1 MLTDI
6 SRRVA
11 RQPTRKRL
19 FNVAF
24 NIEDDNE
31 FNQEA
36 IPFSRIRTSELTS
49 INTQLTQLNF
59 GASDSLRNADG
70 SNLVLN
76 EADLVDEPPSVAL
89 DNQAMVEEDFWAAQ
103 LQSCWL
109 HVVYT
114 SLLYQ
119 HLLNWGFP
127 SPLFVKIKA
136 ASSPKI
142 IQASSS

>member
-89 DNQAMVEEDFWAAQ
+89 DNQAMVVEDF
-103 LQSCWL
+103 
-109 HVVYT
+109 
-114 SLLYQ
+114 
-119 HLLNWGFP
+119 
-127 SPLFVKIKA
+127 
-136 ASSPKI
+136 
-142 IQASSS
+142 